1 ERVHAQARG
10 DKDSQRLGDQLSPIL
25 GREFRQAGCSCE
37 SNEKRGGWKMT
48 KSTLNETER
57 MVVTRV
63 FDAPRELVWKAWT
76 DPKYVMQ
83 WWGPKGFTAPVCEM
97 DFRVGGKFLCC
108 MKAPDGQE
116 FWNGGEYHE
125 IVPHEKIVSSM
136 YFSDSEGN
144 KVEPAQLGIE
154 HEAIEGAHDVT
165 IFEDLGNGQ
174 TKLTF
179 IGNEPME

>member
-1 ERVHAQARG
+1 
-10 DKDSQRLGDQLSPIL
+10 
-25 GREFRQAGCSCE
+25 
-37 SNEKRGGWKMT
+37 MT
-48 KSTLNETER
+48 ENTVSEIER

-83 WWGPKGFTAPVCEM
+83 WWGPKGFTS
-97 DFRVGGKFLCC
+97 FLCC

-116 FWNGGEYHE
+116 FWNAGEYHE

-136 YFSDSEGN
+136 YFSDSKGN

-154 HEAIEGAHDVT
+154 HEAIDGAYDVT

-179 IGNEPME
+179 IGNEPMESAKNSGQMEGWNQILDKVAAVVAGLAQAK